1 MFIFE
6 NMMTYQTIKEHLWP
20 YRSLLLPSLV
30 CIYTVFVVG
39 EVLSYDLMDGPNPPR
54 RIMQLKMIKKT

>member
-1 MFIFE
+1 MALPVTSTSVI
-6 NMMTYQTIKEHLWP
+6 
-20 YRSLLLPSLV
+20 SLYIH
-30 CIYTVFVVG
+30 CVFVVG